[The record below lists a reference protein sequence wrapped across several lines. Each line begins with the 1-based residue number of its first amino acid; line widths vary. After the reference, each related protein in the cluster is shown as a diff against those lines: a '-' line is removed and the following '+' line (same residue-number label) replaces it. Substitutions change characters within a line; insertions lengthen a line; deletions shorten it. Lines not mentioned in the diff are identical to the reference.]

1 MIGVSSSG
9 RSFKALG
16 RYLVE
21 GRNREAEGRV
31 AWSSARNL
39 PTNDPELAAKIMRAT
54 AAQNVRTSQ
63 PVYHLVL
70 SFDPRDQVSREQME
84 RIADR
89 VLGELRLRE
98 HQVLIVA
105 HADREHAHMHLLI
118 NRVHPDT
125 GKMWDRWQDFPR
137 IQRVL
142 REEER
147 ALGLRAVETQV
158 AEREK
163 ARQEKR
169 TEQLELVGT
178 EDRTKG
184 NGRRHQHERGG
195 DLDAIRADFDAH
207 DRVSEL
213 VQERYSLEMDLAGL
227 QANASRLETA
237 FHRAERADEA
247 FNRELAAAYR
257 QPETAK
263 AAFFAAVKN
272 RGEAEARRELREE
285 PERFGE
291 LRTEE
296 RRTTFGRIHSTDA
309 PARSA
314 AVVAAGHASELIE
327 AQREIASLT
336 QVMRPNSQDRSFV
349 EAQRGDSERTAIGE
363 QIHNALE
370 RLRGL
375 REVERAL
382 PTREEIEYRL
392 GQGLRR
398 LSPPEFERLR
408 LTLSAQR
415 LTLAYKVRQMVRD
428 AAMGRE
434 DEQ

>member
-9 RSFKALG
+9 RSFKALS

-21 GRNREAEGRV
+21 GRDREAEGRV

-39 PTNDPELAAKIMRAT
+39 PTDDPELAAKIMRAT

-84 RIADR
+84 RVADR
-89 VLGELRLRE
+89 VLDELRLRE

-118 NRVHPDT
+118 NRVHPET
-125 GKMWDRWQDFPR
+125 GKMWDRWQDFPK

-147 ALGLRAVETQV
+147 ALGLRSVETQV
-158 AEREK
+158 AEAEK
-163 ARQEKR
+163 APQAKR
-169 TEQLELVGT
+169 AEQLEIVGT
-178 EDRTKG
+178 EDRIKG
-184 NGRRHQHERGG
+184 SGRQRQRGRE
-195 DLDAIRADFDAH
+195 DFDAIRADFDSH
-207 DRVSEL
+207 DRVGEL
-213 VQERYSLEMDLAGL
+213 AQQRYSLEMDLAGL

-237 FHRAERADEA
+237 FHRAEQADEA
-247 FNRELAAAYR
+247 FNRELASVYR
-257 QPETAK
+257 QPEVAK
-263 AAFFAAVKN
+263 AAFFAAVEE
-272 RGEAEARRELREE
+272 RGEAEARRKLREE
-285 PERFGE
+285 PEHFGE

-296 RRTTFGRIHSTDA
+296 RRAAFGRIQSTDA

-314 AVVAAGHASELIE
+314 AIVAAAHASELIE
-327 AQREIASLT
+327 AQREIAGAS
-336 QVMRPNSQDRSFV
+336 QVMRPSSPDRSFV
-349 EAQRGDSERTAIGE
+349 EPQHVDSERTAIGE
-363 QIHNALE
+363 RIHDALD

-375 REVERAL
+375 REAERAL

-408 LTLSAQR
+408 LTLSAHR
-415 LTLAYKVRQMVRD
+415 LTLAYKLRQMVRD
-428 AAMGRE
+428 AALGRE
-434 DEQ
+434 EEP

>member
-39 PTNDPELAAKIMRAT
+39 PTDDPELAAKIMRAT

-89 VLGELRLRE
+89 VLDELRLRE
-98 HQVLIVA
+98 HQVLIVS
-105 HADREHAHMHLLI
+105 HSDREHAHMHLLI
-118 NRVHPDT
+118 NRVHPET
-125 GKMWDRWQDFPR
+125 GKMWDRWQDYPR
-137 IQRVL
+137 IQSVL

-147 ALGLRAVETQV
+147 ALGLRAVEGPTD
-158 AEREK
+158 EREN
-163 ARQEKR
+163 KR
-169 TEQLELVGT
+169 RERRAEQLELGGT
-178 EDRTKG
+178 DDRIKG
-184 NGRRHQHERGG
+184 NGRRLQQERH
-195 DLDAIRADFDAH
+195 DLDAIRTDFDAH
-207 DRVSEL
+207 DQVSEL
-213 VQERYSLEMDLAGL
+213 AQQRYSLEMDLAGL

-247 FNRELAAAYR
+247 FNRELAAVYR

-263 AAFFAAVKN
+263 AAFFAAVKE
-272 RGEAEARRELREE
+272 RGEAGARRELKEA

-296 RRTTFGRIHSTDA
+296 RRTALGRVQSTDT
-309 PARSA
+309 PARRAA
-314 AVVAAGHASELIE
+314 AVAAAHASELIE
-327 AQREIASLT
+327 AQREIAALS
-336 QVMRPNSQDRSFV
+336 QVMRPASLDRSFV
-349 EAQRGDSERTAIGE
+349 EPQRADADRTAIGE
-363 QIHNALE
+363 HIRDALE
-370 RLRGL
+370 RLRGM
-375 REVERAL
+375 REAERAL

-398 LSPPEFERLR
+398 LSPPEFEKLR
-408 LTLSAQR
+408 LTLSAHR

-428 AAMGRE
+428 AALGRD

>member
-9 RSFKALG
+9 KSFKALG

-31 AWSSARNL
+31 AWSSGRNL
-39 PTNDPELAAKIMRAT
+39 PTDDPQLAAKIMRAT

-70 SFDPRDQVSREQME
+70 SFDPRDQVNREQME

-89 VLGELRLRE
+89 VLGELRLRQ

-118 NRVHPDT
+118 NRVHPET

-147 ALGLRAVETQV
+147 TLGLRAVETQV
-158 AEREK
+158 DDREK
-163 ARQEKR
+163 GRQEGR
-169 TEQLELVGT
+169 AEQLELVDT
-178 EDRTKG
+178 HDRTNG
-184 NGRRHQHERGG
+184 NGRQRQHERG

-213 VQERYSLEMDLAGL
+213 AQQRYSVEMDLAGL

-247 FNRELAAAYR
+247 FNRELAAVYR

-263 AAFFAAVKN
+263 AAFFAAVKEV
-272 RGEAEARRELREE
+272 GDAKARRQLREE

-291 LRTEE
+291 LRAEE
-296 RRTTFGRIHSTDA
+296 RRTTFGRVQSTDG

-314 AVVAAGHASELIE
+314 AVVAAAHAAELIE
-327 AQREIASLT
+327 AQHEIAALS
-336 QVMRPNSQDRSFV
+336 QGMRPKSIDQSFV
-349 EAQRGDSERTAIGE
+349 ERQRVESERTAVGE
-363 QIHNALE
+363 LIRDGHEQ
-370 RLRGL
+370 LRGL
-375 REVERAL
+375 REAERAL

-392 GQGLRR
+392 AQGLRR

-408 LTLSAQR
+408 LTLSAHR
-415 LTLAYKVRQMVRD
+415 VTLAYKLREMVRD
-428 AAMGRE
+428 AALGRE
-434 DEQ
+434 EES

>member
-16 RYLVE
+16 RYLVQ

-31 AWSSARNL
+31 AWSSGRNL
-39 PTNDPELAAKIMRAT
+39 PTADPELAAKIMRAT

-70 SFDPRDQVSREQME
+70 SFDPRDQVSREHME

-98 HQVLIVA
+98 HQALIVA

-118 NRVHPDT
+118 NRVHPET
-125 GKMWDRWQDFPR
+125 GKMWDRWQDYPR
-137 IQRVL
+137 VQRVL

-158 AEREK
+158 EDRDK
-163 ARQEKR
+163 ARQKR
-169 TEQLELVGT
+169 AEQLELVET
-178 EDRTKG
+178 DHPTKG
-184 NGRRHQHERGG
+184 NGRRRQHERHG
-195 DLDAIRADFDAH
+195 LDAIRTDFEAH
-207 DRVSEL
+207 ERVSEL
-213 VQERYSLEMDLAGL
+213 AQQRYSLEMDLAGL

-237 FHRAERADEA
+237 LNRAERADEA
-247 FNRELAAAYR
+247 LNRELAAVYR

-263 AAFFAAVKN
+263 AAFFAAV
-272 RGEAEARRELREE
+272 RDGGEAEARRQLREE

-296 RRTTFGRIHSTDA
+296 RRTAFGRIHSTDA

-314 AVVAAGHASELIE
+314 AVVAAGHASELID
-327 AQREIASLT
+327 AQREIAALT
-336 QVMRPNSQDRSFV
+336 QVMRPNSQDQSFV
-349 EAQRGDSERTAIGE
+349 DTQRGDSERTAIGE

-375 REVERAL
+375 REAERAL

-392 GQGLRR
+392 AQGLRR

-408 LTLSAQR
+408 FTLSAQR

>member
-16 RYLVE
+16 KYLVE

-39 PTNDPELAAKIMRAT
+39 PTDDPELAAKIMRAT

-89 VLGELRLRE
+89 VLGELQLRE

-105 HADREHAHMHLLI
+105 HADREHAHMHLLV
-118 NRVHPDT
+118 NRVHPET
-125 GKMWDRWQDFPR
+125 GKMWDRWQDYPR
-137 IQRVL
+137 IQSVL

-158 AEREK
+158 EQSEK
-163 ARQEKR
+163 ARLEQR

-178 EDRTKG
+178 HERYNG
-184 NGRRHQHERGG
+184 NGRRRQHERE
-195 DLDAIRADFDAH
+195 DFEAIRADFDAH
-207 DRVSEL
+207 DQVGEL
-213 VQERYSLEMDLAGL
+213 AQQRYSLEMDMAGL

-237 FHRAERADEA
+237 FRRAERADDA
-247 FNRELAAAYR
+247 FSRELAAVYR
-257 QPETAK
+257 QPEMAK
-263 AAFFAAVKN
+263 AAFFATVKDI
-272 RGEAEARRELREE
+272 GEPDARRQLREE

-296 RRTTFGRIHSTDA
+296 RRTTFGRVQSTDA
-309 PARSA
+309 PARGA
-314 AVVAAGHASELIE
+314 AVVAAAHAAELIE
-327 AQREIASLT
+327 AQREIAALT
-336 QVMRPNSQDRSFV
+336 QVMRPNSQDRSLV
-349 EAQRGDSERTAIGE
+349 ESQRVDSERAAISE

-375 REVERAL
+375 REAERAL
-382 PTREEIEYRL
+382 PTREEVEYRL

-408 LTLSAQR
+408 LTLSAHR
-415 LTLAYKVRQMVRD
+415 LTLAYNLRQMVRD
-428 AAMGRE
+428 AALGR
-434 DEQ
+434 DEEA

>member
-31 AWSSARNL
+31 AWSSSRNL
-39 PTNDPELAAKIMRAT
+39 PTDDPELAAKIMRAT

-70 SFDPRDQVSREQME
+70 SFDPRDQVTREQME

-89 VLGELRLRE
+89 VLNELQLRE

-118 NRVHPDT
+118 NRVHPET
-125 GKMWDRWQDFPR
+125 GKMWDRWQDYPR
-137 IQRVL
+137 VQRVL

-147 ALGLRAVETQV
+147 ALGLRSVETQV
-158 AEREK
+158 DQQRDK
-163 ARQEKR
+163 SRQGR
-169 TEQLELVGT
+169 RAEQLDLISTGE
-178 EDRTKG
+178 RSNG
-184 NGRRHQHERGG
+184 NGRWRQHERN
-195 DLDAIRADFDAH
+195 DLDAIRTDFDTH
-207 DRVSEL
+207 DQVSQL
-213 VQERYSLEMDLAGL
+213 AQQRYSLEMDLAGL
-227 QANASRLETA
+227 QATASRLETA
-237 FHRAERADEA
+237 FRRAERADDA
-247 FNRELAAAYR
+247 FNRELATVYR

-263 AAFFAAVKN
+263 AAFFAAVKEI
-272 RGEAEARRELREE
+272 GDIEARRELRES

-291 LRTEE
+291 LRAEE
-296 RRTTFGRIHSTDA
+296 GRTGLGRVHSTDA

-327 AQREIASLT
+327 AQREIAALS
-336 QVMRPNSQDRSFV
+336 QVMRPNSRERSFV
-349 EAQRGDSERTAIGE
+349 EPRQADAERSTIGE
-363 QIHNALE
+363 HIRDAQE

-398 LSPPEFERLR
+398 LSPPEFEKLR

-428 AAMGRE
+428 AALGRD